1 MSVRRMVLISLCHL
15 VVLMSGCQKSQ
26 PSTAKVSTSSPEVQP
41 AAAPAQSTQ
50 VEAGPNSPPAKADLR
65 DVIARTYKN
74 AVILDESRAT
84 FVVGDFNNDSS
95 EDIAIVV
102 KPDNQRLTEL
112 NSEFANWILEDP
124 NNVGVKPEGRDEHP
138 AKKPAAT
145 VVRPGDTLLAVVHG
159 YQNLGWRNPKATQ
172 TYLLKIAISDRMET
186 QPARLLI
193 SESSDKKDLPLVS
206 GDVIR
211 ERPPGAPGF
220 LYWTGAKY
228 AWFRM

>member
-1 MSVRRMVLISLCHL
+1 MSARRIVLLSLCHF

-26 PSTAKVSTSSPEVQP
+26 PSAAKVSTPSPEVP
-41 AAAPAQSTQ
+41 SAAASSQPIP
-50 VEAGPNSPPAKADLR
+50 PNSPPAEAELR

-74 AVILDESRAT
+74 AVILDESRAA

-102 KPDNQRLTEL
+102 KPDNQRLAEL

-124 NNVGVKPEGRDEHP
+124 NSVELKPDRPEGQP

-145 VVRPGDTLLAVVHG
+145 LVRPGDTLLAVVHG
-159 YQNLGWRNPKATQ
+159 YQSLGWRNPKATQ
-172 TYLLKIAISDRMET
+172 TYLLKIAVSERMEA
-186 QPARLLI
+186 QPARSLI
-193 SESSDKKDLPLVS
+193 SESSNKNDLPPLS
-206 GDVIR
+206 GDIIR
-211 ERPPGAPGF
+211 ERLAATPGF

-228 AWFRM
+228 AWHQFVDR